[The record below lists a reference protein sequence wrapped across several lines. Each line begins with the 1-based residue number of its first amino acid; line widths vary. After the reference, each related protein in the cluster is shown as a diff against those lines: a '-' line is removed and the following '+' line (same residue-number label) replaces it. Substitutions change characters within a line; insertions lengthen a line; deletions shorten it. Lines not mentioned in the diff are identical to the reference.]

1 MILDRL
7 SELLE
12 PTLPPPAYVVHGARE
27 YRRVVTGVVLP
38 LAALL
43 AFAAVAQAL
52 GFGGGWGFAFVIWL
66 GFGAYSV
73 FWMLR
78 RPESLRIDAEAVRF
92 GDVVVPWASVWQVVV
107 LRDPYGAEPVQVGL
121 RMRRGAPLPEGLD
134 SLVQHPGDATVQ
146 EALRSHV
153 TGAAVDVERVAVAV
167 RAFAPH
173 GVELVERAGGR
184 ENVLHR

>member
-12 PTLPPPAYVVHGARE
+12 PTLPPSAYVVRGARD

-38 LAALL
+38 LGALL

-52 GFGGGWGFAFVIWL
+52 GFGGGWGFGFVVWL
-66 GFGAYSV
+66 AFGAYSLV
-73 FWMLR
+73 TMLR
-78 RPESLRIDAEAVRF
+78 RPELVRIDAEAVRF
-92 GDVVVPWASVWQVVV
+92 GDVVVPWPSVWQVVV

-121 RMRRGAPLPEGLD
+121 RLRRGAPLPEALD
-134 SLVQHPGDATVQ
+134 SLVQRPGDAGVH

-153 TGAAVDVERVAVAV
+153 TGTAVDVERVAVAV
-167 RAFAPH
+167 RAFAPYD
-173 GVELVERAGGR
+173 VELVERAGGR
-184 ENVLHR
+184 EDVLDR